1 MNKYSDLTAAQKQ
14 AAFDLVREKVG
25 PADGNDENIVKAA
38 IAVLSTADYLGADW
52 TGFKGQSKGAFLREY
67 KAE

>member
-1 MNKYSDLTAAQKQ
+1 MNKYSELTLAQKQ

-52 TGFKGQSKGAFLREY
+52 TGFKGQGKGAFLREY